1 MNARRWTKG
10 LSVLLALILAAI
22 SALPMGGALAESDGM
37 IRVKLTRLGA
47 PSSIAFETTCDYYV
61 YGHPEMR
68 VSAGQKVTVS
78 ASDGAAVV
86 KVGSASAS
94 FDGSVALMRSRS
106 GNCGAKFTSPRLGNT
121 FCGDLRFL
129 VSGSTL
135 TTILNIYIEDY
146 LYGVVG
152 YEMSPSW
159 NAQALMAQ
167 AVVARNY
174 ALRKK
179 SERGNQAWHVTDTTS
194 DQVFRGRSASK
205 SYDSVV
211 SAVDASR
218 GVVLTYGGALARC
231 YYSASNGGQ
240 TESAKNAW
248 GGSLA
253 YSVVKDDPYDYSGNG
268 TAKSASIAKDG
279 SGMKAALTQTLL
291 QGAQKALGGAE
302 GLTLK
307 LEAIESI
314 APKNPKKPAPSRLYS
329 ALTFTLR
336 ITAADASGQT
346 RTGTVDVD
354 VPTYGG
360 FESWYGLSINSADN
374 ETVWVTESEKAF
386 TVTFRRNGHGVGLS
400 QCGAQN
406 MAKNHGKNAA
416 EILEFYYPGTALK
429 KLSLTDTTADR
440 RPEATPAPTPDVSE
454 EKRIGS
460 AMVGENAA
468 LYAGASAGAEKLLS
482 IREGAVVKVY
492 AVRDGWAAVCAEGR
506 TGFMPLSAF
515 SIYLPAGSAVRAL
528 PEASYARADA
538 AAELYALALEGAAK
552 RGKISK
558 GEIVQVCAYTEDWA
572 AVTTQGGLAGFVKKA
587 KLTPVAAATPMPT
600 ASPTPTPAPASDV
613 VTVNGEKYVYVSAA
627 SAKMYRSNSE
637 SSRRL
642 RTLPYG
648 TRVRLSAY
656 NAEWAYVRV
665 GSTKGFIRRSLL
677 TERSPVAKS
686 EKDVIQAEFY
696 AQTTRRT
703 AVYASASEKAGVK
716 GTLKKGQRLTVYAYN
731 SAFAYVGLGRN
742 RGFVP
747 LKNLKIVN

>member
-1 MNARRWTKG
+1 M
-10 LSVLLALILAAI
+10 
-22 SALPMGGALAESDGM
+22 
-37 IRVKLTRLGA
+37 
-47 PSSIAFETTCDYYV
+47 
-61 YGHPEMR
+61 
-68 VSAGQKVTVS
+68 
-78 ASDGAAVV
+78 
-86 KVGSASAS
+86 
-94 FDGSVALMRSRS
+94 
-106 GNCGAKFTSPRLGNT
+106 
-121 FCGDLRFL
+121 
-129 VSGSTL
+129 
-135 TTILNIYIEDY
+135 
-146 LYGVVG
+146 
-152 YEMSPSW
+152 
-159 NAQALMAQ
+159 
-167 AVVARNY
+167 
-174 ALRKK
+174 
-179 SERGNQAWHVTDTTS
+179 
-194 DQVFRGRSASK
+194 
-205 SYDSVV
+205 
-211 SAVDASR
+211 
-218 GVVLTYGGALARC
+218 
-231 YYSASNGGQ
+231 
-240 TESAKNAW
+240 
-248 GGSLA
+248 
-253 YSVVKDDPYDYSGNG
+253 
-268 TAKSASIAKDG
+268 
-279 SGMKAALTQTLL
+279 
-291 QGAQKALGGAE
+291 
-302 GLTLK
+302 
-307 LEAIESI
+307 
-314 APKNPKKPAPSRLYS
+314 
-329 ALTFTLR
+329 
-336 ITAADASGQT
+336 
-346 RTGTVDVD
+346 
-354 VPTYGG
+354 
-360 FESWYGLSINSADN
+360 
-374 ETVWVTESEKAF
+374 
-386 TVTFRRNGHGVGLS
+386 
-400 QCGAQN
+400 
-406 MAKNHGKNAA
+406 
-416 EILEFYYPGTALK
+416 
-429 KLSLTDTTADR
+429 
-440 RPEATPAPTPDVSE
+440 SE

-587 KLTPVAAATPMPT
+587 KLTPVAAATPAPT
-600 ASPTPTPAPASDV
+600 ASPTPAPASDV

-703 AVYASASEKAGVK
+703 AVYASASEKASVK

>member
-1 MNARRWTKG
+1 MDARRWTKR

-37 IRVKLTRLGA
+37 IRVKLTRLGT

-68 VSAGQKVTVS
+68 VSAGRTVTVS
-78 ASDGAAVV
+78 AVNGAAVV

-106 GNCGAKFTSPRLGNT
+106 GNYGAKFTSPRLSNT
-121 FCGDLRFL
+121 FCGDLCFL
-129 VSGSTL
+129 ASGSTL

-167 AVVARNY
+167 AVAARNY

-179 SERGNQAWHVTDTTS
+179 SERANQAWHVTDTTS

-205 SYDSVV
+205 SYDRVV

-218 GVVLTYGGALARC
+218 GVVLIYGGALARC

-279 SGMKAALTQTLL
+279 SGMKAALTQALL
-291 QGAQKALGGAE
+291 QGAQKALGGTD

-329 ALTFTLR
+329 ALTFSLR
-336 ITAADASGQT
+336 VSATDESGQT

-360 FESWYGLSINSADN
+360 IESWYGLSINSADN

-440 RPEATPAPTPDVSE
+440 RPETAPTPAPTPDVSE

-492 AVRDGWAAVCAEGR
+492 AVRDGWAAVYAEDR

-528 PEASYARADA
+528 PETSYARADA

-552 RGKISK
+552 RGRISK

-572 AVTTQGGLAGFVKKA
+572 AVTTQSGLAGFVKKA
-587 KLTPVAAATPMPT
+587 KLTLVAATPAPM
-600 ASPTPTPAPASDV
+600 ASPTPAPTSDV

-665 GSTKGFIRRSLL
+665 GSTKGFIRRGLL

-696 AQTTRRT
+696 AQTTRKT
-703 AVYASASEKAGVK
+703 AVYASASEKSRVK

-731 SAFAYVGLGRN
+731 SAFAYVGLGKN

>member
-1 MNARRWTKG
+1 
-10 LSVLLALILAAI
+10 
-22 SALPMGGALAESDGM
+22 
-37 IRVKLTRLGA
+37 
-47 PSSIAFETTCDYYV
+47 
-61 YGHPEMR
+61 
-68 VSAGQKVTVS
+68 
-78 ASDGAAVV
+78 
-86 KVGSASAS
+86 
-94 FDGSVALMRSRS
+94 
-106 GNCGAKFTSPRLGNT
+106 
-121 FCGDLRFL
+121 
-129 VSGSTL
+129 
-135 TTILNIYIEDY
+135 
-146 LYGVVG
+146 
-152 YEMSPSW
+152 
-159 NAQALMAQ
+159 
-167 AVVARNY
+167 
-174 ALRKK
+174 
-179 SERGNQAWHVTDTTS
+179 
-194 DQVFRGRSASK
+194 
-205 SYDSVV
+205 
-211 SAVDASR
+211 
-218 GVVLTYGGALARC
+218 
-231 YYSASNGGQ
+231 
-240 TESAKNAW
+240 
-248 GGSLA
+248 
-253 YSVVKDDPYDYSGNG
+253 
-268 TAKSASIAKDG
+268 
-279 SGMKAALTQTLL
+279 MKAALTQTLL

-314 APKNPKKPAPSRLYS
+314 TPKNPKKPAPSRLYS

-336 ITAADASGQT
+336 ISATDASGQT

-386 TVTFRRNGHGVGLS
+386 TITFRRNGHGVGLS

-440 RPEATPAPTPDVSE
+440 RPEATPTVTPAPTPDVSE

-460 AMVGENAA
+460 AMVGGNAA
-468 LYAGASAGAEKLLS
+468 LYDGASAGSEKLLS

-492 AVRDGWAAVCAEGR
+492 AVRDGWAAVYAEGR
-506 TGFMPLSAF
+506 TGFMPLSVF
-515 SIYLPAGSAVRAL
+515 SIYLPAGSVVRAL
-528 PEASYARADA
+528 SEACYARADA
-538 AAELYALALEGAAK
+538 ALELYALALEGAAK
-552 RGKISK
+552 RGRISK

-572 AVTTQGGLAGFVKKA
+572 AVTTQSGLAGFVKKA
-587 KLTPVAAATPMPT
+587 KLTPAAATPAPT
-600 ASPTPTPAPASDV
+600 ASPTPAPTSDV

-642 RTLPYG
+642 QTLPYG

-656 NAEWAYVRV
+656 NAEWAYVRA
-665 GSTKGFIRRSLL
+665 GSTKGFIRRGLL

-686 EKDVIQAEFY
+686 EKDVIRAEFY
-696 AQTTRRT
+696 AQTTRKT
-703 AVYASASEKAGVK
+703 AVYASASEKASVK

-731 SAFAYVGLGRN
+731 SAFAYVGLGKN

>member
-1 MNARRWTKG
+1 M
-10 LSVLLALILAAI
+10 
-22 SALPMGGALAESDGM
+22 
-37 IRVKLTRLGA
+37 
-47 PSSIAFETTCDYYV
+47 
-61 YGHPEMR
+61 
-68 VSAGQKVTVS
+68 
-78 ASDGAAVV
+78 
-86 KVGSASAS
+86 
-94 FDGSVALMRSRS
+94 
-106 GNCGAKFTSPRLGNT
+106 
-121 FCGDLRFL
+121 
-129 VSGSTL
+129 
-135 TTILNIYIEDY
+135 
-146 LYGVVG
+146 
-152 YEMSPSW
+152 
-159 NAQALMAQ
+159 
-167 AVVARNY
+167 
-174 ALRKK
+174 
-179 SERGNQAWHVTDTTS
+179 
-194 DQVFRGRSASK
+194 
-205 SYDSVV
+205 
-211 SAVDASR
+211 
-218 GVVLTYGGALARC
+218 
-231 YYSASNGGQ
+231 
-240 TESAKNAW
+240 
-248 GGSLA
+248 
-253 YSVVKDDPYDYSGNG
+253 
-268 TAKSASIAKDG
+268 
-279 SGMKAALTQTLL
+279 
-291 QGAQKALGGAE
+291 
-302 GLTLK
+302 
-307 LEAIESI
+307 
-314 APKNPKKPAPSRLYS
+314 
-329 ALTFTLR
+329 LTFTLR

-346 RTGTVDVD
+346 RTGTLDVD

-374 ETVWVTESEKAF
+374 ETVWVTESEKSF

-572 AVTTQGGLAGFVKKA
+572 AVTTQSGLAGFVKKA
-587 KLTPVAAATPMPT
+587 KLTPVAATPAPT